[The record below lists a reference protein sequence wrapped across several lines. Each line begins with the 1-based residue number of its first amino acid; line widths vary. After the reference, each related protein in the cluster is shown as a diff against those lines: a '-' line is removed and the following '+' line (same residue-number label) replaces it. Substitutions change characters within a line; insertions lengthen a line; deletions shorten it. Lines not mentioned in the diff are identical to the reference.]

1 MRALPIRPFSTY
13 LICSQSTWT
22 SFSTTCRCLQIE
34 KEGLR
39 SFLIESLAKGSETTD
54 QPQLPPCFSNVS
66 PAHREQSRFRW
77 IGDLVESVG
86 QNKERVFSRCEI
98 SCSGLSWC
106 ESMTCD
112 CCTNLLDL
120 ADYRHAFNARHRA
133 SGLAI
138 GKKPFHNSW
147 RDSV

>member
-1 MRALPIRPFSTY
+1 
-13 LICSQSTWT
+13 
-22 SFSTTCRCLQIE
+22 
-34 KEGLR
+34 
-39 SFLIESLAKGSETTD
+39 
-54 QPQLPPCFSNVS
+54 
-66 PAHREQSRFRW
+66 
-77 IGDLVESVG
+77 VESVG

-98 SCSGLSWC
+98 GCSGLSWC

-120 ADYRHAFNARHRA
+120 ADYREEIAAGLARHAFNARHRA